1 MTLGRERQRQLRP
14 CPHQL
19 WGRKGIGRAVQA
31 QGQVR
36 GLKEKKVFFYTAG
49 TGFLVLSYPA
59 FLREDSLAEMMV
71 LVNVAGGLGDQKLS
85 YNFLIE
91 QNAGRA
97 GKRKNDLLMFRKL
110 LWSKEAAG
118 LSNSVIGRKFSRLF

>member
-1 MTLGRERQRQLRP
+1 M
-14 CPHQL
+14 
-19 WGRKGIGRAVQA
+19 
-31 QGQVR
+31 
-36 GLKEKKVFFYTAG
+36 FFYTAG

-71 LVNVAGGLGDQKLS
+71 LVNVGGLGDQKPS

-97 GKRKNDLLMFRKL
+97 GKRKNDLVFKKL
-110 LWSKEAAG
+110 LRSKEAAG
-118 LSNSVIGRKFSRLF
+118 LSNSVIGRKFSRLFQSHSQREEPVLGAAAQDKAGRFRLLTCQGHGSSLV